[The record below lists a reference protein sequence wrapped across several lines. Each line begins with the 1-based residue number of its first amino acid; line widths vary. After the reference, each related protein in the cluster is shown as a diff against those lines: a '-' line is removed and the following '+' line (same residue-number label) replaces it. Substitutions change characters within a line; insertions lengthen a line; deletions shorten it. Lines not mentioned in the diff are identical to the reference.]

1 MRKLI
6 GFVTLA
12 LIAVALLTGQDSRGG
27 RGIAL
32 EESYLQESIDSMLI
46 REQSRS
52 ESREVKESALATIEA
67 ALQRGARNEEIRIAL
82 ETMSLEGI
90 VNRTMKDGVIVN
102 NFPDIRSRTAR
113 CLGIMGGTQAY
124 TILIRMLGA
133 ETQAFVLT
141 EVVNALMAVG
151 LNPNNETVKLITKRV
166 RHFDVTLPD
175 NLLAFAALR
184 AYERFASENG
194 WRLDTDT
201 EALLVSISN
210 GRYHPMACAS
220 ARDLLDKLRSYHG

>member
-1 MRKLI
+1 MQRSI
-6 GFVTLA
+6 CFVTLA
-12 LIAVALLTGQDSRGG
+12 LGALALLTGQDSRSG

-32 EESYLQESIDSMLI
+32 EESYLQESMDSMLI

-67 ALQRGARNEEIRIAL
+67 ALQRGTRNEEIRSAL
-82 ETMSLEGI
+82 ETLGLEGTVNKTIKNGAI
-90 VNRTMKDGVIVN
+90 VNS
-102 NFPDIRSRTAR
+102 FPDIRRKTAH

-133 ETQAFVLT
+133 ETQAFVLA
-141 EVVNALMAVG
+141 EVVKALMTVG

-175 NLLAFAALR
+175 DLLAFAALS

-201 EALLVSISN
+201 EALLVSISD
-210 GRYHPMACAS
+210 GRYHTT
-220 ARDLLDKLRSYHG
+220 ARAYAKDLLVKLRRYHG

>member
-1 MRKLI
+1 MRKSI
-6 GFVTLA
+6 CFVTLA
-12 LIAVALLTGQDSRGG
+12 LMALASLTGQDSR

-32 EESYLQESIDSMLI
+32 EESYLQESIDIMLI

-67 ALQRGARNEEIRIAL
+67 ALQRGTRNEEIRIAL
-82 ETMSLEGI
+82 ETMGLEGI
-90 VNRTMKDGVIVN
+90 VNKTVKEGVIAN
-102 NFPDIRSRTAR
+102 NFPDIRSKTAR

-133 ETQAFVLT
+133 ETQAFVLAD
-141 EVVNALMAVG
+141 VVNALRVVG

-166 RHFDVTLPD
+166 KHFDVMLPD
-175 NLLAFAALR
+175 DLLAFAALG
-184 AYERFASENG
+184 AYERFASQNG
-194 WRLDTDT
+194 WRLDADT

-210 GRYHPMACAS
+210 GRYHTT
-220 ARDLLDKLRSYHG
+220 ARAYARELLAKLRSYHG

>member
-1 MRKLI
+1 MQKLI
-6 GFVTLA
+6 CFIMLA
-12 LIAVALLTGQDSRGG
+12 LTVVLLTGQESRGG

-32 EESYLQESIDSMLI
+32 EESYLQESIDIMLI
-46 REQSRS
+46 REQSQS
-52 ESREVKESALATIEA
+52 ESREVKESALANIQA
-67 ALQRGARNEEIRIAL
+67 ALQRGTRNEEIRSAL
-82 ETMSLEGI
+82 ETLGLEGT
-90 VNRTMKDGVIVN
+90 VNKTIKNGAIVN
-102 NFPDIRSRTAR
+102 NFPDLRRETAR

-133 ETQAFVLT
+133 ETQAFVLA

-166 RHFDVTLPD
+166 KHFDVTLPD

-201 EALLVSISN
+201 EALLVSISD
-210 GRYHPMACAS
+210 GRYHTTARAY
-220 ARDLLDKLRSYHG
+220 ARDLLAKLRRYHG